1 MCVLLQVAHTFES
14 DAEKSNQLLI
24 HACQCDELKCAS
36 PVFHEFCPHM
46 KRFLRSACWAS
57 HSDKWRGYR
66 IARVTAELFAY
77 HAMHCHEPQC
87 SVPMCD
93 QLRAEEFV

>member
-1 MCVLLQVAHTFES
+1 VAQVFES

-24 HACQCDELKCAS
+24 HACQCDDVKCVD
-36 PVFHEFCPHM
+36 PVHREFCPHM

-57 HSDKWRGYR
+57 HSEKWRSFR
-66 IARVTAELFAY
+66 VARVTAELFAY
-77 HAMHCHEPQC
+77 HALQCHELHC
-87 SVPMCD
+87 NVPMCD